1 MFVEFFLRRPV
12 FAAVCS
18 IVLTLA
24 GALAIPGLPIAQ
36 YPDLAPPQVSVSAV
50 YLGASSDVVETAV
63 TIPLEQELNGVEGM
77 KYISSTSSNDG
88 VCNITIT
95 FEPDRDIDVAAVD
108 VQNRVAR
115 VAPRLPSQVNQ
126 SGIVVNK
133 VSSQMLAS
141 FGLYSPDGRFDAKF
155 LSSYADVYLRDALK
169 RIRGVGEVR
178 IFGERKFA
186 MRVWLSPTE
195 LARRG
200 RTPADV
206 VRALTEQN
214 LQVAAGQVG
223 APPTDRD
230 QQYQIAVRAQGR
242 LIEPAEFGDIVI
254 QRTAD
259 GRTVRL
265 ADVARIELGAENYGQ
280 GLLFDG
286 YEGVGLGIVPLP
298 NANALEVRDGVVA
311 ELARL
316 SKDFPA
322 GMNYAASLDTTLA
335 VRASMREVMITLG
348 EAIVLVILVIFL
360 FLHGWRS
367 VLITALTLPVSLL
380 GTFAFVRVFDF
391 SINTLTL
398 FGLTLATGLVVDD
411 AIVVIENIER
421 LMHER
426 KLSARRAASAAMRE
440 VSGAVIAT
448 SLVLIA
454 VFGPVALFPGTT
466 GIIYRQFALTIA
478 ASVGLSTFCAL
489 TLTPA
494 LGALLLKATHG
505 EKWVLFR
512 AIDRLLFA
520 LRSAYAR
527 TLQVFLRR
535 RLLVALV
542 FVLSVAGTVHLWRT
556 TPAGFIPDED
566 QGYLIISIQ
575 GPDGMPVTETR
586 KVMDQLSTI
595 LRSYPEVNHMFMVS
609 GFSLGGS
616 GPNFGT
622 VFTTLKPWDQRPGD
636 KSTVAGMVAR
646 LRGPLAS
653 IGAARV
659 VPFQPP
665 AIRGVGSLGG
675 FQFVLE
681 DTSVGRSLAELSQ
694 ATTDLVSA
702 ASADPRL
709 RGIFSSFTANAPIF
723 TVELDRA
730 KAKALA
736 VPLDQAFGT
745 LQVFLGSQYVN
756 DFTYANRTY
765 RVVVQA
771 EQQFRDS
778 PQDIRGYYVR
788 SETGDMIPME
798 ALAQVVPSTSAQL
811 IRRYNLF
818 RAAEINGQGAPGGS
832 SGQAMMAMEE
842 VARRVLPEGLTFEWT
857 GISLEQKQSGS
868 QTLLIFGLGLV
879 FVFLVLAA
887 QYESFKLPLVIILSV
902 PLAILG
908 ALGLQLW
915 RDQVNDVFCQIGLV
929 MLIGLASK
937 NAILIVE
944 FAEQLRRAGKAP
956 MDAVIEAAGVRLRP
970 ILMTSIAFLLGVM
983 PLMLATGPG
992 AAARTSLGTV
1002 VFGGMLVSTVVNL
1015 VLIPGIYVI
1024 VQRGRAAPTLED
1036 EPAAA
1041 S

>member
-1 MFVEFFLRRPV
+1 MFVELFLRRPV
-12 FAAVCS
+12 LAAVCS
-18 IVLTLA
+18 IILTLA
-24 GALAIPGLPIAQ
+24 GALAIPSLPVAQ
-36 YPDLAPPQVSVSAV
+36 YPDLAPPQVSVTAV
-50 YLGASSDVVETAV
+50 YVGASSDIVETAV

-95 FEPDRDIDVAAVD
+95 FEPDRDIEVAAVD

-115 VAPRLPSQVNQ
+115 VAPRLPAQVNQ

-133 VSSQMLAS
+133 VSSQLLAS
-141 FGLYSPDGRFDAKF
+141 FGLYSPDGRYDAKF
-155 LSSYADVYLRDALK
+155 LSNYADVYLRDALK
-169 RIRGVGEVR
+169 RVRGVGEVR

-186 MRVWLSPTE
+186 MRVWLDPTE

-206 VRALTEQN
+206 VRALAEQN

-223 APPTDRD
+223 APPSAPD
-230 QQYQIAVRAQGR
+230 QAYQIAVRAQGR
-242 LIEPAEFGDIVI
+242 LIEPAEFGDIII

-280 GLLFDG
+280 SLLFDG
-286 YEGVGLGIVPLP
+286 YDGVGLGIVPLP
-298 NANALEVRDGVVA
+298 NANVLEVRDAVVS

-335 VRASMREVMITLG
+335 VRASMHEVVITLV
-348 EAIVLVILVIFL
+348 EAIALVILVIFL

-380 GTFAFVRVFDF
+380 GTFAFVRLFDF

-421 LMHER
+421 IMHER
-426 KLSARRAASAAMRE
+426 KLAARQAASEAMRE
-440 VSGAVIAT
+440 VAGAVVAIGI
-448 SLVLIA
+448 VLIA
-454 VFGPVALFPGTT
+454 VFAPVALFPGTT

-489 TLTPA
+489 TLSPA
-494 LGALLLKATHG
+494 LGALLLKPVHG
-505 EKWVLFR
+505 DKWVVFQ
-512 AIDRLLFA
+512 AVDRLLA
-520 LRSAYAR
+520 GLRDLYAR
-527 TLQVFLRR
+527 TLLVLLRR
-535 RLLVALV
+535 RWILALAFVACLG
-542 FVLSVAGTVHLWRT
+542 GTIKLWRS
-556 TPAGFIPDED
+556 TPTGFIPDED

-586 KVMDQLSTI
+586 KVMDQLAKI
-595 LRSYPEVNHMFMVS
+595 LRGYPEVNHMFMVS
-609 GFSLGGS
+609 GFSLGGT
-616 GPNFGT
+616 GPNLGT
-622 VFTTLKPWDQRPGD
+622 VFTTLKPWEERPGAQ
-636 KSTVAGMVAR
+636 SSVAGLVAR

-675 FQFVLE
+675 FQFILE
-681 DTSVGRSLAELSQ
+681 DTSVGRTLAELSD
-694 ATTDLVSA
+694 ATSQLVGA

-709 RGIFSSFTANAPIF
+709 RGMFSSFTANAPIL

-730 KAKALA
+730 KAKSLA
-736 VPLDQAFGT
+736 VPLDQAFGA
-745 LQVFLGSQYVN
+745 LQLLLGSQYVN

-765 RVVVQA
+765 RVYVQA

-778 PQDIRGYYVR
+778 PSDISSYYVR
-788 SETGDMIPME
+788 NDAGDMIPME
-798 ALAQVVPSTSAQL
+798 SLAQVTPGTSAQL

-818 RAAEINGQGAPGGS
+818 RAAEINGQGAPGVS

-842 VARRVLPEGLTFEWT
+842 IARKVLPEGLTYEWT
-857 GISLEQKQSGS
+857 GISLEQKQSGG

-908 ALGLQLW
+908 ALGLQVM
-915 RDQVNDVFCQIGLV
+915 RGQVNDVFCQIGLV

-944 FAEQLRRAGKAP
+944 FAEQLRRAGRP
-956 MDAVIEAAGVRLRP
+956 PIQAVIEAAGVRLRP
-970 ILMTSIAFLLGVM
+970 ILMTSIAFLLGVT

-992 AAARTSLGTV
+992 AAARNSLGTV

-1015 VLIPGIYVI
+1015 VFIPGIYAI
-1024 VQRGRAAPTLED
+1024 VQRRHAPPPVATVV
-1036 EPAAA
+1036 PPTT
-1041 S
+1041 